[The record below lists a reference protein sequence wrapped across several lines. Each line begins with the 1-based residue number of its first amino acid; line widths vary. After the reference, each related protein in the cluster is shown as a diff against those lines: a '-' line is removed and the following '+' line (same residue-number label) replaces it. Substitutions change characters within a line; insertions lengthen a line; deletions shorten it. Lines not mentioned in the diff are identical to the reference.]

1 MKLKFNLTLIFI
13 FSLVLSMAAQ
23 ESRQISGQ
31 VVSGVDG
38 LPIPGVNIL
47 ILETTTGSNTDFDGN
62 FQILVKKGDVLQF
75 SYLGFETQF
84 VIIDN
89 QTVLAISMVEDTS
102 ALEEVVVIGY
112 GTQKKSNLTGS
123 ISKVVNEDLDQ
134 IAVSRV
140 DDALV
145 GQVSGVNIQA
155 TEGEAGSAPTIRIR
169 GTGSISSNSSPL
181 IVVDGLV
188 VDEDFLGNLD
198 MNDVESFE
206 VLKDA
211 ASSAIFGSRGANGVI
226 QITTKSGK
234 SGKTK
239 FSYNAYK
246 GYKEARQ
253 SDAYTFSVA
262 ETAAKEL
269 AYTGTLSDKTRYKQ
283 ILAGINGDENW
294 QDIIFDG
301 GEITSHSFSARGGN
315 EKTRYS
321 TSLAYLHD
329 EGVLLTDDYKKYNL
343 KLKLDHKFNDKFS
356 AGVSITPSYSDKRR
370 FDGSTHDILRQPS
383 WLPLYV
389 SEEHLPYVNR
399 VRDNGKYANVQVG
412 DYATQRMFDDYDLD
426 AGVPVVSGTDISNTS
441 NTNPGAKVLERHR
454 YEDKLKIYGGAFL
467 NYKINGNFSLKTT
480 LSGDYQNT
488 RKERFQGE
496 LAHRNGAANMQTDFE
511 RLNVSHLVSDNLL
524 TYNEVFNDIHDFNA
538 IIGVS
543 SELEKG
549 DYTATRIVGYD
560 AYNQSFSDVTT
571 VGAGNDLDYKTTLF
585 SYYARINYAYD
596 NKYLASLSIRRDGS
610 SIFGKNNKFGT
621 FPAASVGWNMHK
633 ESFLSS
639 SDVVSQ
645 LKIRASIGVTGTN
658 QLRLPNTSLSVL
670 NDNNLINYYPSIPLL
685 SNATY
690 NGNQSMLALNIANP
704 DLKWERSVEFNP
716 AVDFG
721 LFNNRITG
729 SLDYYKR
736 KSDQLLLY
744 NPISSS
750 TGFTNALV
758 NIGEVENSG
767 IEFELR
773 TRNVSNENFQWSTT
787 ILASRNKNELV
798 NFANSNGQIQS
809 VDSKRAAEWINLEGN
824 PISSFYGWVVDEE
837 IPLEYLSN
845 PFHPIGAQAQDVYVK
860 DLNGDG
866 LIDDDDKTILGDP
879 YPDFVWSLTNDFKI
893 GPVDL
898 SFMFQGSHGA
908 EVRNMAD
915 QYIFNQFNSAQ
926 DFISSTPNQ
935 QFIKQK
941 IFTNSIIQDASYV
954 ALRTVN
960 IGFNLPSRIVSQ
972 LKLSNARIYATGQ
985 NLMYLTA
992 NGYTG
997 WNPESIN
1004 NTTATTYGYQRG
1016 GSPIQQT
1023 ISVGVNVEF

>member
-1 MKLKFNLTLIFI
+1 MKFKFNLVLIAI
-13 FSLVLSMAAQ
+13 FSFVFSMNAQ
-23 ESRQISGQ
+23 ETRQISGQ

-47 ILETTTGSNTDFDGN
+47 VLDTTTGTNTDFDGN
-62 FQILVKKGDVLQF
+62 FQIQAKQGDVLQF
-75 SYLGFETQF
+75 SYLGFETQV
-84 VIIDN
+84 VIIEN
-89 QTVLAISMVEDTS
+89 QISLSISLVEDTS
-102 ALEEVVVIGY
+102 ALDEIVVIGY
-112 GTQKKSNLTGS
+112 GTQKKSNFTGS

-169 GTGSISSNSSPL
+169 GTGSISSSSSPL

-198 MNDVESFE
+198 MNDIESFE

-239 FSYNAYK
+239 FTYNAYK
-246 GYKEARQ
+246 GYKEGRH

-269 AYTGTLSDKTRYKQ
+269 AFTGTLSDKTRYKQ

-294 QDIIFDG
+294 QNIIFDG

-329 EGVLLTDDYKKYNL
+329 EGVLLTDDYKKYNV
-343 KLKLDHKFNDKFS
+343 KLKIDHKFNDKFS
-356 AGVSITPSYSDKRR
+356 AGISLTPSYSDKRR

-383 WLPLYV
+383 WLPVYV
-389 SEEHLPYVNR
+389 SEAHLPYVNR

-412 DYATQRMFDDYDLD
+412 DYATQRMFDDYDLV

-441 NTNPGAKVLERHR
+441 NTNPAAKVLERHR
-454 YEDKLKIYGGAFL
+454 YEDKLKFYGGAFL
-467 NYKINGNFSLKTT
+467 QYKINNDFTFKTT
-480 LSGDYQNT
+480 ISGDYQNT

-496 LAHRNGAANMQTDFE
+496 LAHRNGAANMQTDYE
-511 RLNVSHLVSDNLL
+511 KLNVSHLVSDNLL
-524 TYNEVFNDIHDFNA
+524 TYNKVFNDVHDLNT
-538 IIGVS
+538 IVGVS

-549 DYTATRIVGYD
+549 DYTATRIVGFD

-571 VGAGNDLDYKTTLF
+571 VGAGNNIDYKKSLF
-585 SYYARINYAYD
+585 SYYARVNYAYD
-596 NKYLASLSIRRDGS
+596 NKYLASLSFRRDGS
-610 SIFGKNNKFGT
+610 SIFGENNKYGT

-633 ESFLSS
+633 ENFLSD
-639 SDVVSQ
+639 SDIVSQ
-645 LKIRASIGVTGTN
+645 LKVRASIGATGTN
-658 QLRLPNTSLSVL
+658 DLRLASFNVL
-670 NDNNLINYYPSIPLL
+670 NDDALINYYPSIPLL

-690 NGNQSMLALNIANP
+690 NANQSMLALNIANP
-704 DLKWERSVEFNP
+704 DLKWERSIEVNP
-716 AVDFG
+716 GVDFG

-736 KSDQLLLY
+736 TSDQLLLY
-744 NPISSS
+744 NPVSST

-787 ILASRNKNELV
+787 ILASKNKNELV
-798 NFANSNGQIQS
+798 DFASSNGQIQS

-845 PFHPIGAQAQDVYVK
+845 PFHPIGATAQDVYVK

-866 LIDDDDKTILGDP
+866 LIDDDDKTILGNP

-893 GPVDL
+893 GSVDL

-915 QYIFNQFNSAQ
+915 QYLFNQFNSGQ

-935 QFIKQK
+935 GFIKQK

-960 IGFNLPSRIVSQ
+960 IGYTLPSSLVSQ
-972 LKLSNARIYATGQ
+972 LRLTSARIYATGQ
-985 NLMYLTA
+985 NLLYLTA
-992 NGYTG
+992 DGYTG

-1004 NTTATTYGYQRG
+1004 NTSATTYGYQRG